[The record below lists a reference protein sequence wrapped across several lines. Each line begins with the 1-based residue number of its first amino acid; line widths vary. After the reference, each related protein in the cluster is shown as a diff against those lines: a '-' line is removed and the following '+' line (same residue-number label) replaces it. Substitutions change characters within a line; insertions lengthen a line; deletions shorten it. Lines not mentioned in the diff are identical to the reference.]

1 MGANLIRNTTRI
13 AIIAIALLTIP
24 MIVGAAEEGL
34 DENGRPQLEILYYQ
48 WIHNDII
55 RNIEEIKR
63 AKDPHERRDL
73 VEDIEQIIYEK
84 IEFPLMYKQAEVTD
98 SFDLDRIGVT
108 SDVTE
113 GKEAS
118 AVAPEIAVAYALLG
132 IAKGY
137 EGFGA
142 AATDLF
148 EKAKKIYTNVMNMT
162 VSLDHNDDNRTLA
175 SWISASRGFWGD
187 SSATRVT
194 FWGKR
199 VNQGTIDNLNSDN
212 LAIVRVRKTPG
223 YTEFVARRDL
233 VRGLRRYIVTDDT
246 LKERKSNN
254 FSIYLPPGDY
264 LLKSEVSSMIE
275 VDFKVSRNVSANN
288 YIVETLAEGISI
300 YPIPDIAVFE
310 EEMRK
315 LRLEAQGDQDDFLAP
330 DDSGASVDSGPG
342 ADDSLMEEEPPLE
355 DEPPLE

>member
-1 MGANLIRNTTRI
+1 MGEHLLKNATGI
-13 AIIAIALLTIP
+13 AIVAIALLAMPIFA
-24 MIVGAAEEGL
+24 GAADGL

-98 SFDLDRIGVT
+98 SFDLGRIGVT

-118 AVAPEIAVAYALLG
+118 PVAPEIAVSYALLG
-132 IAKGY
+132 IAKGF

-148 EKAKKIYTNVMNMT
+148 EKAKRIYSNVMNMT

-175 SWISASRGFWGD
+175 SWISASRGFWGS

-194 FWGKR
+194 FYGKR
-199 VNQGTIDNLNSDN
+199 VSQAVIDSINSDN
-212 LAIVRVRKTPG
+212 ISIVRVRKTPG
-223 YTEFVARRDL
+223 YVEYVARRDL
-233 VRGLRRYIVTDDT
+233 VRGLERYIVTDDT
-246 LKERKSNN
+246 LKEKKMNK
-254 FSIYLPPGDY
+254 FSVYLPPGSY
-264 LLKSEVSSMIE
+264 LLKSEVSSLIE
-275 VDFKVSRNVSANN
+275 VDFKVSRNSAANHF
-288 YIVETLAEGISI
+288 IVETLADGLSV
-300 YPIPDIAVFE
+300 YPIPDIKVFE

-315 LRLEAQGDQDDFLAP
+315 LRLDAQGESGDYLPPGEGDLGSSDDALL
-330 DDSGASVDSGPG
+330 D
-342 ADDSLMEEEPPLE
+342 EEPPLE